1 MIFADLYNF
10 GAAYKRDEIES
21 ISFVRTPIVVPSI
34 LAATLP
40 PRSGYTVR
48 QASGISLGSNYR
60 RVEIQNPGLP
70 SGDLNRHSYAYQWYK
85 ASVNQTMLGGEGGFG
100 YYSNLRGPTPFPSVA
115 SAALAPMM
123 AKTLQSQAIPPP
135 PVYLDGFTY
144 FGTASGAG
152 GVHTLTEAT
161 DAGFWKTMA
170 MPTGSETLRFR
181 YRFTNAGDGDF
192 IAAYW
197 GEETVL
203 VICPDTESARAGFV
217 EMEADVSRFGGQ
229 TGNLVFKLVS
239 RGEVNAV
246 AEIDQVQIVLS
257 DDPDDDGLTNAQEA
271 TYGSNAHNDDSDGD
285 GLSDFDEVTTHGTN
299 PVVADS
305 DGDMVPDQAELAAS
319 TNPLDKNSFL
329 RPRMERGAGGQLELL
344 WQGVSGRTYSVVRSL
359 DLTGTSFDF
368 IRTEVPGTGVDCK
381 VTDPDTAVNPRA
393 FYWVMPE

>member
-1 MIFADLYNF
+1 MTVRGFVSGDGFYYSKLQPSPRDFPPPPSYGGGIAI
-10 GAAYKRDEIES
+10 AAASDGMLMQSMAE
-21 ISFVRTPIVVPSI
+21 P
-34 LAATLP
+34 LP
-40 PRSGYTVR
+40 PMDLDGFIYFG
-48 QASGISLGSNYR
+48 QASGS
-60 RVEIQNPGLP
+60 
-70 SGDLNRHSYAYQWYK
+70 
-85 ASVNQTMLGGEGGFG
+85 
-100 YYSNLRGPTPFPSVA
+100 
-115 SAALAPMM
+115 
-123 AKTLQSQAIPPP
+123 
-135 PVYLDGFTY
+135 
-144 FGTASGAG
+144 G
-152 GVHTLTEAT
+152 GVHMLSDQT
-161 DAGFWKTMA
+161 DAGFEKTFTL
-170 MPTGSETLRFR
+170 PTGSETLRFR

-203 VICPDTESARAGFV
+203 VICPDTASARSGFV

-359 DLTGTSFDF
+359 DLSGTSFDF
-368 IRTEVPGTGVDCK
+368 IRTEVLGTGVDCK

>member
-1 MIFADLYNF
+1 MTVRGFVSGDGFYYSKLQPSPRDFPPPPSYGGGIAI
-10 GAAYKRDEIES
+10 AAASDGMLMQSMAE
-21 ISFVRTPIVVPSI
+21 P
-34 LAATLP
+34 LP
-40 PRSGYTVR
+40 PMDLDGFIYFG
-48 QASGISLGSNYR
+48 QASG
-60 RVEIQNPGLP
+60 
-70 SGDLNRHSYAYQWYK
+70 SGEVH
-85 ASVNQTMLGGEGGFG
+85 ML
-100 YYSNLRGPTPFPSVA
+100 SD
-115 SAALAPMM
+115 
-123 AKTLQSQAIPPP
+123 Q
-135 PVYLDGFTY
+135 
-144 FGTASGAG
+144 
-152 GVHTLTEAT
+152 T
-161 DAGFWKTMA
+161 DAGFEKTFTL
-170 MPTGSETLRFR
+170 PTGSETLRFR

-203 VICPDTESARAGFV
+203 VICPDTASARSGFV

-359 DLTGTSFDF
+359 DLSGTSFDF

-381 VTDPDTAVNPRA
+381 VTDPDTAANPRA

>member
-1 MIFADLYNF
+1 MD
-10 GAAYKRDEIES
+10 D
-21 ISFVRTPIVVPSI
+21 
-34 LAATLP
+34 
-40 PRSGYTVR
+40 
-48 QASGISLGSNYR
+48 
-60 RVEIQNPGLP
+60 
-70 SGDLNRHSYAYQWYK
+70 
-85 ASVNQTMLGGEGGFG
+85 
-100 YYSNLRGPTPFPSVA
+100 
-115 SAALAPMM
+115 
-123 AKTLQSQAIPPP
+123 
-135 PVYLDGFTY
+135 FTY

-152 GVHTLTEAT
+152 GGHTLTENT
-161 DAGFWKTMA
+161 DAGLWKTMA

-203 VICPDTESARAGFV
+203 VICPDTESARTSFV

-271 TYGSNAHNDDSDGD
+271 TYGSNPHNDDSDGD
-285 GLSDFDEVTTHGTN
+285 GLSDYDEVTTHGTS
-299 PVVADS
+299 PTVADS
-305 DGDMVPDQAELAAS
+305 DGDMVPDQAELSAS

-329 RPRMERGAGGQLELL
+329 RPRMERGAGGQPELL

-359 DLTGTSFDF
+359 DLTGTALDF
-368 IRTEVPGTGVDCK
+368 IRTEVPGSGVDCS
-381 VTDPDTAVNPRA
+381 VVDPDTSVNPRA
-393 FYWVMPE
+393 FYWVVPE